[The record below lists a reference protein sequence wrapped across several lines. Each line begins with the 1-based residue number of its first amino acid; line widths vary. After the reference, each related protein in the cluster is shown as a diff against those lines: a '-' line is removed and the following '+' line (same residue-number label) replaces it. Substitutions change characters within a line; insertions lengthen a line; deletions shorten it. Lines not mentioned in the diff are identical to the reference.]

1 MATRG
6 FFPEVKLLA
15 LMIPRQYPFTLLANF
30 GYTELKHELH
40 QNNVKKKTLGANSEN
55 RLYYN

>member
-15 LMIPRQYPFTLLANF
+15 LEILTLLANL
-30 GYTELKHELH
+30 GYTELKHEFHL
-40 QNNVKKKTLGANSEN
+40 NNVKRKTLGATSEN
-55 RLYYN
+55 TLYYN